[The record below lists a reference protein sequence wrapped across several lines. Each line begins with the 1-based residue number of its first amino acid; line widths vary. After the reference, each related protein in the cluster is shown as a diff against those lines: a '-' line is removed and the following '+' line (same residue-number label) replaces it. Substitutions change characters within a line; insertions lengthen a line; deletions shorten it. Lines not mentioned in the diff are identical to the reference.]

1 MTWKLNP
8 KIPTRGAAAVTH
20 DFLMWKLCQFLTLTS
35 SASFG
40 SFWISSLWKSCNG
53 STGKPNPLLSGHFRG
68 SSLFGSKH
76 RCWSIFK
83 QASISASAPLVMF
96 CTCIWP
102 SSARDKKWKVKKRE
116 SATKVFCC
124 LLCESDLCEEHWN
137 QAAQAGRAVTS
148 RLVCKTATAHWFG
161 DRGLCE
167 PRGRSWRW
175 SRSPNKHV
183 HRTCTAPVAKEI
195 FTLWNWLT
203 YLCTAEPGLKRSSAQ
218 RGLDWQFGA
227 EWQKAPCVTRRPEVW
242 SNNQTSMTSSVEF

>member
-20 DFLMWKLCQFLTLTS
+20 DFLMWELCQFLTLTS

-40 SFWISSLWKSCNG
+40 SFGSVRCERAVTGQQGSLTPFCLDILG
-53 STGKPNPLLSGHFRG
+53 V
-68 SSLFGSKH
+68 
-76 RCWSIFK
+76 
-83 QASISASAPLVMF
+83 QASSAANIAAGVYLNRPVYPHQLHWWCSAPASDLPRQG
-96 CTCIWP
+96 T
-102 SSARDKKWKVKKRE
+102 RNGKWKRE